1 MDVDEKW
8 RTIEAQ
14 RTVLAD
20 LVSALPAQD
29 LDRPSLCECWRIRD
43 VVGHVALAP
52 RSPGLAR
59 ILVAAARARGDFD
72 ELNRAMA
79 VDHAERLGADLAAE
93 LRAVAASRRKP
104 AITTLDNLVMDTLV
118 HVQDVAV
125 PLGVEI
131 VPPFEGAREGADR
144 AWRMGWPFWA
154 RRRLRGLELSA
165 TDTVWVRGHGDP
177 VRGPIRDLLLL
188 LTGRTAT
195 ALPHLEGSGVQW
207 IEACGTLRRG

>member
-8 RTIEAQ
+8 RTIAGQ

-20 LVSALPAQD
+20 LVSGLPAQD
-29 LDRPSLCECWRIRD
+29 LDRPSLCERWRVRD
-43 VVGHVALAP
+43 VVAHVALTP

-59 ILVAAARARGDFD
+59 ILLAAVTARGDFD
-72 ELNRAMA
+72 EVNRAMA
-79 VDHAERLGADLAAE
+79 VNHAEQLGAELPAE

-104 AITTLDNLVMDTLV
+104 AITTVDNLVLDTLV

-125 PLGVEI
+125 PLAVE
-131 VPPFEGAREGADR
+131 VAPPVEGAREGADR

-165 TDTVWVRGHGDP
+165 TDTAWLRGQGEP

-188 LTGRTAT
+188 LTGRTAA
-195 ALPHLEGSGVQW
+195 ALPHLEGAGVQRL
-207 IEACGTLRRG
+207 EAR